1 MFKFKLKWIFTLTN
15 QIISIQSQTWL
26 SGFSLSC
33 DHSDSIFYLIIFT
46 LVAKIVIVHAHVHNL
61 VQVHVHS
68 FLHCLQEYFII
79 IFIFMFMQICTFIF
93 MFTFKFII
101 TEANFTVS
109 MQFQCGLMLWF
120 WFNSS
125 LISTLVA
132 RINHIVVQFRF
143 RISCNSTSVSSSH
156 TYSLTATRS
165 LWDSQGVLESQSPG
179 VPESRSPGVPEPWIV
194 TLPQNLLHKL
204 REMHD
209 MLE

>member
-46 LVAKIVIVHAHVHNL
+46 LVARIVFIYAHVHNL
-61 VQVHVHS
+61 VQDHAHS
-68 FLHCLQEYFII
+68 FLHWLQEYFII
-79 IFIFMFMQICTFIF
+79 IFIFMFIIICMFIF
-93 MFTFKFII
+93 MFTFKFIF
-101 TEANFTVS
+101 TEANLTFS

-132 RINHIVVQFRF
+132 RINHVLVLVQF
-143 RISCNSTSVSSSH
+143 H
-156 TYSLTATRS
+156 LHSLT
-165 LWDSQGVLESQSPG
+165 
-179 VPESRSPGVPEPWIV
+179 
-194 TLPQNLLHKL
+194 H
-204 REMHD
+204 
-209 MLE
+209 